1 MNPEVRTEPI
11 WLDVAQI
18 KILHYESIRIF
29 GGTTGLRD
37 HGLLESAISRPKN
50 RWVYDTSVTIHELAA
65 ELAFGLSRNHAFVD
79 GNKRISLLSIRAF
92 LHRNGIRFN
101 PELRSSVTIIE
112 ELSNGKVTVD
122 ELAEWIKISDPD
134 QLM

>member
-1 MNPEVRTEPI
+1 MNPGVRTEPI

-29 GGTTGLRD
+29 GGSTGLRD

-50 RWVYDTSVTIHELAA
+50 RWVYDINVTIHELAA

-92 LHRNGIRFN
+92 LHRNGMRFN
-101 PELRSSVTIIE
+101 PELISSVTMIENLAAGSLSIE
-112 ELSNGKVTVD
+112 EL
-122 ELAEWIKISDPD
+122 AQWIKISDPEHSI
-134 QLM
+134 